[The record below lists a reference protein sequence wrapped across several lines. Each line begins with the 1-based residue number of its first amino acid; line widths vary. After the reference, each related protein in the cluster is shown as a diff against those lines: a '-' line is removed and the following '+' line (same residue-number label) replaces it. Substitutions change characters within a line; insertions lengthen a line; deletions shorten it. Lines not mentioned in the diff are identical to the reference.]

1 MYRVIIFLGIF
12 LALIGV
18 GAIAA
23 GAPSWALGLGLGSS
37 LIQSGSIGLV
47 GGFLLVGIGFVLRAL
62 QDLSSRID
70 LAVSGPVASR
80 PAASLRWYLSATIWT
95 TRCLPRTRRMTSS
108 RIVHAA
114 ALGLRQPIP
123 GRLSIPG
130 RTSVRALP
138 RPSRA

>member
-47 GGFLLVGIGFVLRAL
+47 GGLLLVGIGFVLRAL
-62 QDLSSRID
+62 RDLSRRID
-70 LAVSGPVASR
+70 LVSSGAAASR
-80 PAASLRWYLSATIWT
+80 STASAPAARPMA
-95 TRCLPRTRRMTSS
+95 RREPPPPRREPPL
-108 RIVHAA
+108 A
-114 ALGLRQPIP
+114 
-123 GRLSIPG
+123 
-130 RTSVRALP
+130 
-138 RPSRA
+138 